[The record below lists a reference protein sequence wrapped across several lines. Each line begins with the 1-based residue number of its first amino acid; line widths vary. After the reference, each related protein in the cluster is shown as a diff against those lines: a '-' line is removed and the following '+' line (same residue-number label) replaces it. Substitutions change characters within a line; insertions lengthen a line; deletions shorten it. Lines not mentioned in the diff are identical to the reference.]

1 MAEETYKK
9 TNYTVTIV
17 PKGSFP
23 EMDAPQEKIA
33 YPPRYNRERDEPAL
47 KRAWQIVNEQRA
59 LGLLKPRPPMPAG
72 GIRLLGRDK
81 PSE

>member
-23 EMDAPQEKIA
+23 EQEKTKIKVVQA
-33 YPPRYNRERDEPAL
+33 PRYNREVDEPAF

-59 LGLLKPRPPMPAG
+59 LGLLKPHPPMSAG